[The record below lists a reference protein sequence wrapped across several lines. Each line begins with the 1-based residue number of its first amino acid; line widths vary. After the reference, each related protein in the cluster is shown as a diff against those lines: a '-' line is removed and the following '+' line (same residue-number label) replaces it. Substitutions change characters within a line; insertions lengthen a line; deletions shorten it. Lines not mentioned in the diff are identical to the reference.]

1 MQQRNQN
8 KKKGGKGGNR
18 KKGQHESEDE
28 ENEKEQEEEES
39 KQEVKK
45 PATKVGER
53 QPVDMVYC
61 RICGIPPE
69 YCMFDKKDFSECK
82 QWVKTAHPELF

>member
-18 KKGQHESEDE
+18 KKGQQESEDE
-28 ENEKEQEEEES
+28 EAEKEHEEEES
-39 KQEVKK
+39 KQEIKK
-45 PATKVGER
+45 PAKVGER

-61 RICGIPPE
+61 RVCGIPPE
-69 YCMFDKKDFSECK
+69 YCMFDKKDYSECK